1 MTSESKIRYL
11 SDRRKR
17 RESENLS
24 KELLINQSHKRES
37 HHLLG
42 KSYSDIQTPL
52 GENIHKYITLKQNSL
67 SVKER
72 KNQKVMALKSLLSL
86 FETGCD
92 LFRLVIEKEIQDGKN
107 RD

>member
-1 MTSESKIRYL
+1 MMSENKIRYL

-17 RESENLS
+17 KESENLS
-24 KELLINQSHKRES
+24 RELLINKSHKKES

-42 KSYSDIQTPL
+42 KSYSDIQLPL

-72 KNQKVMALKSLLSL
+72 KNQRIMALKSLLSL